1 MVGTAGAAEV
11 LAIVKRKRIA
21 AMICNP
27 KLSADDVIDFSRSRA
42 TFAEHGNAAK
52 RIIEKDGRD
61 GVLAPVFRVVELLE
75 SKLSTLRV
83 AGAEE
88 TDLAIVFLMGFT
100 VRGTGQR
107 EFRTVAADAASGFGH
122 SQSRFH
128 LERELQSRVG
138 IRRDRQYRKQRSA
151 EIQHAD
157 KEIAATGNVATF
169 VVRKAPAADDRF
181 VGPKRRERIVLGL
194 IYSPHGFAFSTCWQN
209 GPNGFHANYLKASS
223 CLSG

>member
-42 TFAEHGNAAK
+42 AFAEHGNAAK

-75 SKLSTLRV
+75 SKLSALRI

-88 TDLAIVFLMGFT
+88 TDLAIVFLMSVT
-100 VRGTGQR
+100 VRGTRLRQ
-107 EFRTVAADAASGFGH
+107 FRTVAADAASGFGH
-122 SQSRFH
+122 LEGSALQQSQQRARLHNVRIELRIRAVTDGAALDPRIKPQAMAFVIARHRKFVSP
-128 LERELQSRVG
+128 LAERVDGLASL
-138 IRRDRQYRKQRSA
+138 KQ
-151 EIQHAD
+151 HTN
-157 KEIAATGNVATF
+157 IA
-169 VVRKAPAADDRF
+169 R
-181 VGPKRRERIVLGL
+181 
-194 IYSPHGFAFSTCWQN
+194 
-209 GPNGFHANYLKASS
+209 
-223 CLSG
+223 